1 MPTLTDQA
9 ICIRQWEYSE
19 TSQTICLL
27 TREHG
32 LIKGIAKGSRRP
44 NAPFSGGF
52 DVLTIGQVTAITK
65 PSTDLATL
73 TQWHLQR
80 VFRHVH
86 EHLGAN
92 RAALYMADMVQRL
105 LTDHDPHP
113 AVFDGLSA
121 ALAALADHV
130 ELGLLAFQWGL
141 LTAGGFT
148 PVIDRD
154 ASTGHELPLDVET
167 LAFSPHA
174 GGVVLDTGE
183 GDRWRVRAATIG
195 ALRAIAAGDQPTQ
208 DLEVVQRA
216 NRLLAAYLREIVGR
230 ETAAMRW
237 AFSDLP
243 GSLSRSVRPTPGSS

>member
-1 MPTLTDQA
+1 MNRRKPMPTLTDQA
-9 ICIRQWEYSE
+9 ICIRQWDYSE

-32 LIKGIAKGSRRP
+32 LMRGIAKGSKRP

-52 DVLTIGQVTAITK
+52 DVLTMGEITAITK

-73 TQWHLQR
+73 TQWQLQR

-86 EHLGAN
+86 EHLAAN
-92 RAALYMADMVQRL
+92 RAALYMADAVQRI

-113 AVFDGLSA
+113 AVFDGMAA
-121 ALAALADHV
+121 ALEALADHV
-130 ELGLLAFQWGL
+130 DLGLLAFQWGL
-141 LTAGGFT
+141 LSSGGFT

-154 ASTGHELPLDVET
+154 AVTGQPFPADAET
-167 LAFSPHA
+167 LAFSPQA
-174 GGVVLDTGE
+174 GGLVLDTGE
-183 GDRWRVRAATIG
+183 GDRWRVRVATVH
-195 ALRAIAAGDQPTQ
+195 ALRTIAAGETPTQ
-208 DLEVVQRA
+208 DQEVIQRA
-216 NRLLAAYLREIVGR
+216 NRLLAAYLREIIGR

-243 GSLSRSVRPTPGSS
+243 GSFH